1 MIYKHTGIDARNTFD
16 GFCLRRKGTFR
27 TISNRHSYRKA
38 PRLTFGGIW
47 EIEVILAIFFHTI
60 RCPHGIGLRI
70 TPRHT
75 FLRKDDTM
83 VGPVGKILGGEH
95 MVVSHAEP
103 LLESFVSIRSIDIVG
118 WVDIHL
124 IIKYACGR
132 VCRELVADDRV
143 LCRKHERHAQKN
155 SGYGLFHFLLVR
167 NTLQR

>member
-1 MIYKHTGIDARNTFD
+1 
-16 GFCLRRKGTFR
+16 
-27 TISNRHSYRKA
+27 
-38 PRLTFGGIW
+38 
-47 EIEVILAIFFHTI
+47 
-60 RCPHGIGLRI
+60 
-70 TPRHT
+70 
-75 FLRKDDTM
+75 M

-132 VCRELVADDRV
+132 VSRELVADDGV

-155 SGYGLFHFLLVR
+155 RG
-167 NTLQR
+167 